1 MHDLDDT
8 IVAVS
13 SVSSG
18 PRIIIRI
25 SGPEAFDV
33 CHRTISPLSETG
45 NGAMSGAHVSGG
57 RIAVDDEL
65 GVDAVLY
72 SFFAPQ
78 SYTGEDIAEIHAY
91 ANEAVAKALLRKLLS
106 MGLRS
111 AEPGEFTARAFLNGK
126 IDLSQAEAVNE
137 IIIGSNA
144 TQLTAAQR
152 LLDGRLSRTTDQVR
166 LALIDLLT
174 SLEAALDFSE
184 ENIELASRRQSI
196 DAATAINQ
204 QLSQLLA
211 DSITCESIL
220 DLPSVGIAGAPNAG
234 KSTLLNALLGYERSI
249 VCEQPKTTRD
259 VLSGTVCLP
268 HCDCVL
274 FDCAGLV
281 LQPADLLDELAQ
293 QAAVGALEYSAL
305 TLFCADASKADWSE
319 DAGVRLL
326 IAADHPCVA
335 VATKCDLLDQPDLL
349 KCLARLKDRF
359 GSEFFP
365 VSAKTGLGLELLR
378 RTIGQRLTARVP
390 SGVTLSHD
398 VPTMISLTARHRQAV
413 TDAIDY
419 VTQAIDELTKSNPEI
434 AAMLLRAAHECL
446 SRIDRPGA
454 GQIDEQILNEIFSRF
469 CIGK

>member
-1 MHDLDDT
+1 
-8 IVAVS
+8 
-13 SVSSG
+13 
-18 PRIIIRI
+18 
-25 SGPEAFDV
+25 
-33 CHRTISPLSETG
+33 
-45 NGAMSGAHVSGG
+45 MSGAHVSGG
-57 RIAVDDEL
+57 RIAIDDEL

-78 SYTGEDIAEIHAY
+78 SYTSEDVAEIHAY
-91 ANEAVAKALLRKLLS
+91 ANEAVAKALLQKLLS

-152 LLDGRLSRTTDQVR
+152 LLDGRLSRTTDHVR
-166 LALIDLLT
+166 LVLIDLLT
-174 SLEAALDFSE
+174 SLEAALDFSD
-184 ENIELASRRQSI
+184 ENIEFISHRQTI
-196 DAATAINQ
+196 DAATAVNQ
-204 QLSQLLA
+204 ELEQLLA
-211 DSITCESIL
+211 GSITCESIL

-259 VLSGTVCLP
+259 VLSGTVCLA

-281 LQPADLLDELAQ
+281 LQPADLLDELTQ
-293 QAAVGALEYSAL
+293 QAAVGALEHSDL
-305 TLFCADASKADWSE
+305 TLFCVDVSKADWSE
-319 DAGVRLL
+319 DAHLRLGFGGLDTSVRLL
-326 IAADHPCVA
+326 ITADHPCVA
-335 VATKCDLLDQPDLL
+335 VTTKCDLLDQTGLL

-359 GSEFFP
+359 GVEFLP
-365 VSAKTGLGLELLR
+365 VSAKTGLGMELLR
-378 RTIGQRLTARVP
+378 RTIDQRLTARVP
-390 SGVTLSHD
+390 SGMTLPQD
-398 VPTMISLTARHRQAV
+398 GPTVIGLTARHRQAV
-413 TDAIDY
+413 TDAIDC
-419 VTQAIDELTKSNPEI
+419 VTQSIDELTRNNPEI
-434 AAMLLRAAHECL
+434 GAMLLRAAHESL

-454 GQIDEQILNEIFSRF
+454 GHIDEQILNEIFSRF